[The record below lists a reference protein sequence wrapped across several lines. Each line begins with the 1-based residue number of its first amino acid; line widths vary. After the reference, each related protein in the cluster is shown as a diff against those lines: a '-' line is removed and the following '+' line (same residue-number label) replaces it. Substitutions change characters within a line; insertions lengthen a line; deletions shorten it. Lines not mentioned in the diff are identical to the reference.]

1 MSKCIEDL
9 RFLSEKLV
17 FKISWFQNSKVKI
30 FIIFTDSEMK
40 TTSLFYQIELL
51 TRKLVI
57 IYYLEHKNI

>member
-1 MSKCIEDL
+1 
-9 RFLSEKLV
+9 
-17 FKISWFQNSKVKI
+17 VKI

>member
-9 RFLSEKLV
+9 RFLSKKLV